1 MTRLRATSVLLLCLA
16 LASSRAPT
24 ARWRNVT
31 AHAEWEPG
39 YSFAAIALRD
49 TLWLFGHRKG
59 TSWYSAEGSR
69 WAPAT
74 PAAGA
79 GDYNAYVLH
88 NGSVY
93 AIGGAEDQNRPKR
106 HGVWKS
112 ADGRSWR
119 LVTDTPPWSPRVWHT
134 ATVHDGRIWL
144 VGGYDGQYLND
155 VWYSEDG
162 ASWHRAT
169 SAAEWAGRCMHAS
182 VSFDGKLWVLGGRRD
197 MESWWET
204 DFNDVWSSVDGVRWS
219 RASSRAGWSKRYGMA
234 AVAWNGRLWVMGGT
248 RLFRSNDVWSSADGA
263 SWVAH
268 GAAGWSPR
276 FALASTVFRDRV
288 WVLGGKE
295 SGGRFTNDVWYWDYV
310 QRAH

>member
-1 MTRLRATSVLLLCLA
+1 MTRFRAAGALLLCLA
-16 LASSRAPT
+16 VASSRVPK

-31 AHAEWEPG
+31 PHAEWEPG
-39 YSFAAIALRD
+39 YSFTALGLRD

-59 TSWYSAEGSR
+59 TWYSAGGNR
-69 WAPAT
+69 WSSAP
-74 PAAGA
+74 PAGV

-88 NGSVY
+88 DDYVF
-93 AIGGAEDQNRPKR
+93 AIGGAEDQNHPAR
-106 HGVWKS
+106 HAVWKS
-112 ADGRSWR
+112 ADGRSWQ
-119 LVTDTPPWSPRVWHT
+119 LVTDAPAWSPRVWHT

-144 VGGYDGQYLND
+144 LGGYDGKYLND

-169 SAAEWAGRCMHAS
+169 AAAEWAGRCMHAS

-204 DFNDVWSSVDGVRWS
+204 DFNDVWSSVDGVAWR
-219 RASSRAGWSKRYGMA
+219 RVSSGAGWSKRYGMA
-234 AVAWNGRLWVMGGT
+234 TVAWNGRLWVMGGT
-248 RLFRSNDVWSSADGA
+248 RLFRSNEVWSSIDGER
-263 SWVAH
+263 WVAG
-268 GAAGWSPR
+268 GAADWSPR

-295 SGGRFTNDVWYWDYV
+295 SGGRFTNDVWYLDGI
-310 QRAH
+310 R